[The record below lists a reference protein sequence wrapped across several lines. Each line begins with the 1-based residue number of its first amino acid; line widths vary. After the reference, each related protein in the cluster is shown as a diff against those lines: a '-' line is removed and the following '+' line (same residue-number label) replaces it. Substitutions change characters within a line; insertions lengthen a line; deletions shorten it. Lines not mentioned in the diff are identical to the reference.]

1 MSSPTTPPGAVTTAS
16 PVLGGDGQANRHP
29 PGLHLHRAESSATL
43 AGSLAALLA
52 TPAEDP
58 LAPEIVAIPTAG
70 VERWLA
76 QELSATLGATNL
88 GGDGICAGVEFP
100 GLGSLL
106 HLVVAESVQADPAD
120 DPWRSNALTW
130 SILSVLNR
138 SWDRP
143 WFAPLARH
151 LGGSGDDELRPGRR
165 FTTAS
170 RLARLFSSY
179 AQQRPTLIGAWRR
192 GENTDGWGQPLP
204 AELAWQPHL
213 WRAVAEHIADQSTR
227 GDGAGDSSILRD
239 PVQRTRAAV
248 GALAHNPGL
257 VALPTRLSIFGPTRL
272 TSTQIA
278 LLGAL
283 GRHRE
288 VHLWLPHPS
297 PTLWGRVRSEVAPAL
312 DTGSVRRSADPSR
325 FLPQHRLNARLG
337 RDLRELQ
344 LRIQPHLG
352 SDEHLAAD
360 QLEPPRGEAE
370 TTLLARL
377 QAAIAADAEPS
388 TRRPLSASDA
398 SITLHSSHGPDRQVE
413 VLREVITGLLE
424 DDPSLEPRDIVVLCP
439 DVELYAPLI
448 TANFGAVAEDGNLS
462 STHPGQ
468 QLRVRLAD
476 RSAGQTNPLLG
487 LLRQLLDLGLGR
499 ATRSQLL
506 DLCAAEPIARRFGLS
521 DDALVRVSELVS
533 RSGVRWGVDPAGR
546 GAFSMAGFGQNT
558 WLSGMDRMLT
568 GVAFSEDDLPTLGTA
583 LPLDDVDSQDIELV
597 GKVSEL
603 ILRLREFVH
612 AAGRSHSLDGWVS
625 LLKRAVDQLTAAA
638 PDQAWQVS
646 HAYALL
652 GRLSGSTPNDDKTEH
667 DQTEHDQLETDPP
680 GQRRTLLTPGD
691 LRALFASLLEP
702 RPSRS
707 NFRTGA
713 LTVCTL
719 SPMRSVP
726 HRVVCLLGL
735 DDGVFPRGAA
745 TDGDDLL
752 ARDPIVGE
760 FDRRSED
767 RQLLLDAVG
776 SAGEKLVVV
785 YSGADLRTNAPR
797 PAAVPVQELF
807 DAIDETATAPAGS
820 TETAAKLTSWITT
833 RHPLQPYST
842 PNFDPGFTAGHPG
855 FAGRP
860 ISFDELSLAAA
871 TAGRRVRSAPPSARL
886 DAIAWPPTEP
896 PQAVE
901 LGELHRFFRH
911 PAQSF
916 LRQRLG
922 LATWTEENDPTTDEI
937 PIALDGLQRW
947 QLGERVL
954 RLAMAGAGQDEIR
967 RAEWLRGQLPPRR
980 FGESELDRT
989 MADVGGI
996 LGQIQPIRG
1005 VVPSSQDVALRVTP
1019 AALGLLPVDANA
1031 LRLSGLIG
1039 GIYDHV
1045 LDRVSFSRV
1054 SAKQLLP
1061 AWIDL
1066 VSLTVARPEREWRA
1080 AVVGKGGAIWLGP
1093 IPPERAEAV
1102 LSQLCGLFLAG
1113 LDSPLALP
1121 PRTALAY
1128 ARTARSGQDWRDTST
1143 VKKQFEYEFDDVW
1156 ARLVS
1161 KRVDELFTAQ
1171 ANPELR
1177 EVGRHERSRFGALA
1191 RLVWEPILD
1200 VETTY

>member
-1 MSSPTTPPGAVTTAS
+1 MSEPTTTSRADATALPAPDGS
-16 PVLGGDGQANRHP
+16 QEAGLHLLGLHL
-29 PGLHLHRAESSATL
+29 PGLHLHRAESSAVL
-43 AGSLAALLA
+43 ARSLASLLS

-58 LAPEIVAIPTAG
+58 FAAEIVAIPTAG

-76 QELSATLGATNL
+76 QELSTTLGATEL
-88 GGDGICAGVEFP
+88 GGDGVCAGVEFP

-106 HLVVAESVQADPAD
+106 HQVVAESLQSDPDD
-120 DPWRSNALTW
+120 DPWRNNALTW
-130 SILSVLNR
+130 SVLSVLNQ
-138 SWDRP
+138 SWEQP

-170 RLARLFSSY
+170 RLARLFFSY
-179 AQQRPTLIGAWRR
+179 AQQRPQLIGRWRG
-192 GENTDGWGQPLP
+192 GEDTDGWGQPLP

-213 WRAVAEHIADQSTR
+213 WRAVAEHIANQPTGS
-227 GDGAGDSSILRD
+227 GASDASSILRD

-248 GALAHNPGL
+248 GALTHNPGL
-257 VALPTRLSIFGPTRL
+257 VSLPARLSIFGPTRL
-272 TSTQIA
+272 TSTQIV
-278 LLGAL
+278 LLTAL

-297 PTLWGRVRSEVAPAL
+297 PALWSRIRSEEAVWRATAPI
-312 DTGSVRRSADPSR
+312 RRGEDPTRS
-325 FLPQHRLNARLG
+325 LPQHRLNARLG

-344 LRIQPHLG
+344 LRISPHLD
-352 SDEHLAAD
+352 SDQHLDAQPD
-360 QLEPPRGEAE
+360 QHHQPAPGGE
-370 TTLLARL
+370 TLLSRL
-377 QAAIAADAEPS
+377 QTAIAADAA
-388 TRRPLSASDA
+388 PLSRQPLSPSDS
-398 SITLHSSHGPDRQVE
+398 SITVHSSHGPDRQVE
-413 VLREVITGLLE
+413 VLREVITGLLA
-424 DDPSLEPRDIVVLCP
+424 DDPRLEPRDIVVLCP
-439 DVELYAPLI
+439 DVELFAPLI
-448 TANFGAVAEDGNLS
+448 TANFGAVVEDGNVFT
-462 STHPGQ
+462 THPGQ

-487 LLRQLLDLGLGR
+487 LLQQLLNLGLGR

-506 DLCAAEPIARRFGLS
+506 DLCAAEPVARRFGFS
-521 DDALVRVSELVS
+521 DDALVRIAELVS
-533 RSGVRWGVDPAGR
+533 RSGVRWGVDPASR
-546 GAFSMAGFGQNT
+546 GVFSMAEFGQNT

-603 ILRLREFVH
+603 ILRLREFLH
-612 AAGRSHSLDGWVS
+612 AAGRSHSLDGWVA

-638 PDQAWQVS
+638 PDQAWQVG
-646 HAYALL
+646 HAYTLL
-652 GRLSGSTPNDDKTEH
+652 SRWSSAAPG
-667 DQTEHDQLETDPP
+667 HDQLDPN
-680 GQRRTLLTPGD
+680 QTADAQNLLTPGD

-726 HRVVCLLGL
+726 HKVVCLLGL

-745 TDGDDLL
+745 TDGDDVL

-767 RQLLLDAVG
+767 RQLLLDAVS
-776 SAGEKLVVV
+776 SAEEKLVVV
-785 YSGADLRTNAPR
+785 YSGADLRTDAPR

-807 DAIDETATAPAGS
+807 DAIDETATAPV
-820 TETAAKLTSWITT
+820 TAAEAAGIVTSWITT

-842 PNFDPGFTAGHPG
+842 PNFDPGFTAGHPV

-860 ISFDELSLAAA
+860 ISFDSLALAAA
-871 TAGRRVRSAPPSARL
+871 TAGRRKRSAPPSHRL
-886 DAIAWPPTEP
+886 AAVTWPPAERVD
-896 PQAVE
+896 AVA

-911 PAQSF
+911 PVQSF

-922 LATWTEENDPTTDEI
+922 LSTWAEENDPTTDEI
-937 PIALDGLQRW
+937 PIALDNLQRW

-980 FGESELDRT
+980 FGEAELDKI
-989 MADVGGI
+989 MGDVGAI

-1005 VVPSSQDVALRVTP
+1005 ATPTSQDVSLEVAP
-1019 AALGLLPVDANA
+1019 AALGLLPAGANA
-1031 LRLSGLIG
+1031 LRLHGLIG
-1039 GIYDHV
+1039 GLYDEV
-1045 LDRVSFSRV
+1045 LARVSFSRV

-1066 VSLTVARPEREWRA
+1066 VSLTVARPDREWRA
-1080 AVVGKGGAIWLGP
+1080 AVVGKGGATWLGP
-1093 IPPERAEAV
+1093 IPADRAEAV
-1102 LSQLCGLFLAG
+1102 LAQLCGLFLAG
-1113 LDSPLALP
+1113 LHSPLALP
-1121 PRTALAY
+1121 PRTARAY
-1128 ARTARSGQDWRDTST
+1128 AQIARSGRDWQDTSA
-1143 VKKQFEYEFDDVW
+1143 VKNQFSYDFDDVW
-1156 ARLVS
+1156 ARLLS

-1177 EVGRHERSRFGALA
+1177 EVGRNERSQFGALA